1 LRAITPDRIRS
12 TPGSAQHIASVFIKR
27 LFDVGQDVSSFEPT
41 LESAIVSAI
50 KRAIPKGLV
59 LASYDSDDA
68 HNPQDRQLEIYTY
81 INLPEVDEDLQGVA
95 KLKILC
101 RLSVMGGTLT
111 LRSIQK
117 SFPVE
122 W

>member
-1 LRAITPDRIRS
+1 MRAITADRIRS
-12 TPGSAQHIASVFIKR
+12 TPGSSSHIAGVFIKR

-41 LESAIVSAI
+41 LENSIINAI
-50 KRAIPKGLV
+50 KRAIPRGLV
-59 LASYDSDDA
+59 LASYSSDDL

-81 INLPEVDEDLQGVA
+81 INLSEIDKDLQGIA

-101 RLSVMGGTLT
+101 RLSVMNGTLT